1 MKFVTA
7 LAILLFSFVCGA
19 GARAQEPAPAS
30 AAGNED
36 VSATYV
42 IGEVVSVDRAKMQL
56 QLKTSAGQ
64 FTVLLGDKT
73 RYLQLAPGEQ
83 TLSKATAITLEQV
96 GVGDRVMAR
105 GKVSV
110 ADLTVPAAH
119 VVVMKKEEL
128 SRKREREREEWRRR
142 GINGRITAIN
152 PQTREVTLT
161 VRSGD
166 GERPVSLAVPD
177 GVPMRRYA
185 PDSVKLA
192 DARPSTFGELKV
204 GDVVRALGE
213 RSVDGRRFTPAE
225 IVSGS
230 FRMAGGRITSI
241 DTARGEVVINNIL
254 TKLPLTV
261 VVTPD
266 SLVRRIMPRHASM
279 LIEGGAKDERGAAT
293 PTPPAG
299 QQAGKG
305 AAPTGENRAGGG
317 QTPGASGDATQ
328 DIVERLP
335 TIALSELKVGD
346 MILVSSTVGNSPS
359 RATAIILAAGA
370 ETIVNAAQRAQAQA
384 GRGGISASLG
394 LASSALDGAIGMP

>member
-7 LAILLFSFVCGA
+7 LTILLFSFVCGA
-19 GARAQEPAPAS
+19 GARAKAQAPAS
-30 AAGNED
+30 GGNED

-42 IGEVVSVDRAKMQL
+42 IGEVVSVDRDGMQL
-56 QLKTSAGQ
+56 RLKTSAGQ

-83 TLSKATAITLEQV
+83 SLAKGTPITLGDV

-105 GKVSV
+105 GKVALAQLS
-110 ADLTVPAAH
+110 VPASY
-119 VVVMKKEEL
+119 VIVMKKEEL
-128 SRKREREREEWRRR
+128 SSKREREREEWRRR
-142 GINGRITAIN
+142 GIKGRVTAIN
-152 PQTREVTLT
+152 PQTREVVLA
-161 VRSGD
+161 VRSAE
-166 GERPVSLAVPD
+166 GERQVSLAVPD

-192 DARPSTFGELKV
+192 DAMPSAFGELKV
-204 GDVVRALGE
+204 GDVVRALGD
-213 RSVDGRRFTPAE
+213 RSADGRRFTPAE

-241 DTARGEVVINNIL
+241 NAERGEVVINDIITNR
-254 TKLPLTV
+254 PLTI

-266 SLVRRIMPRHASM
+266 SLTRRILPRHASM
-279 LIEGGAKDERGAAT
+279 LVGG
-293 PTPPAG
+293 
-299 QQAGKG
+299 G
-305 AAPTGENRAGGG
+305 AAPEGKNGAGDGKPAG
-317 QTPGASGDATQ
+317 APGDETQ

-335 TIALSELKVGD
+335 TITLNDLKVGD

-384 GRGGISASLG
+384 GRGGLSASLG

>member
-7 LAILLFSFVCGA
+7 LTILLFSFVCGA
-19 GARAQEPAPAS
+19 GARAQEPAPVS
-30 AAGNED
+30 DGGED

-42 IGEVVSVDRAKMQL
+42 IGEVVSIDQSKMQL
-56 QLKTSAGQ
+56 QLKTSASR
-64 FTVLLGDKT
+64 FTVLLSDKT

-83 TLSKATAITLEQV
+83 TLAKGTPITLEQV

-110 ADLTVPAAH
+110 AQLTVPAVH
-119 VVVMKKEEL
+119 VIVMKKEDI

-142 GINGRITAIN
+142 GIRGRITAIN

-161 VRSGD
+161 VRSAE
-166 GERPVSLAVPD
+166 GERPVSLVVPD
-177 GVPMRRYA
+177 NVPMRRYA
-185 PDSVKLA
+185 PDSVRFD
-192 DARPSTFGELKV
+192 DAKPSAFGELKV
-204 GDVVRALGE
+204 GDVVRALGDL
-213 RSVDGRRFTPAE
+213 SADGRRFTPAE

-241 DTARGEVVINNIL
+241 NAERGEVVINNIL
-254 TKLPLTV
+254 TKQPLTI

-266 SLVRRIMPRHASM
+266 SLIRRILPRHALM
-279 LIEGGAKDERGAAT
+279 LIDGGAKDNRGAASS
-293 PTPPAG
+293 PPPADK
-299 QQAGKG
+299 QAG
-305 AAPTGENRAGGG
+305 AP
-317 QTPGASGDATQ
+317 GDAQ

-335 TIALSELKVGD
+335 TIALNELKVGD
-346 MILVSSTVGNSPS
+346 MILVSSTVGNDPA

-384 GRGGISASLG
+384 VRGGLSASLG
-394 LASSALDGAIGMP
+394 LSSGALDGAIGMP